1 MTSGSPVQV
10 LATHT
15 YAPNGHELSFT
26 GASNHVITYAY
37 DGLDRLIQTTF
48 PDQGE
53 FKECRSMSMITQPC

>member
-37 DGLDRLIQTTF
+37 DGLDRFIHTTF
-48 PDQGE
+48 PDFEARRRTSGTPLG
-53 FKECRSMSMITQPC
+53 I